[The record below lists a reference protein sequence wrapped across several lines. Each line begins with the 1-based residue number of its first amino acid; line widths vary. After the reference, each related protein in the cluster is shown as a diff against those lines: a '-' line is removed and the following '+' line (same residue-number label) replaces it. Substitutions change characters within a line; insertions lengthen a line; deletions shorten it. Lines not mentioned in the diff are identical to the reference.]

1 MESFRFR
8 SSERV
13 LSAQVIHALRQFTV
27 LDISELKARAASG
40 RPLLEFPILDNNW
53 QESRRT
59 IKRLLAR
66 IERGELLLDI
76 TEYSEG
82 DGFAPQEEPLS
93 AAALKER
100 LHVLREINIE
110 QDMASQLEMGYI
122 KSPRE
127 YEPTDEDE
135 A

>member
-8 SSERV
+8 SSQRV
-13 LSAQVIHALRQFTV
+13 LSAQVIHALRQFTL
-27 LDISELKARAASG
+27 LDISELKARAAGG

-66 IERGELLLDI
+66 IEQGDLLLDI
-76 TEYSEG
+76 TEYREG
-82 DGFAPQEEPLS
+82 DDFAPQEEPLS
-93 AAALKER
+93 AAGLKER

-135 A
+135 T